1 MEHCA
6 IEPSDFRTTVR
17 IGSADGGHHD
27 TPIND
32 LRPPLDVRHWV
43 DPWLLADWSEKEVE
57 KLGDSTR
64 SIGPG
69 NSFRRLARL
78 LVFAYASR
86 VFDSE
91 EIVRKCHVDP
101 VFRVLCD
108 GDPPIARE
116 LWSFR
121 RNNRTLLQ
129 DLLSRVLLFSV
140 RERFGLDPTVPQPGL
155 DEDLRQHATE
165 RLNIA
170 RHMDQ
175 R

>member
-1 MEHCA
+1 MERST
-6 IEPSDFRTTVR
+6 IEPSDVRTTVR
-17 IGSADGGHHD
+17 TAATGEGQHAGL
-27 TPIND
+27 TED
-32 LRPPLDVRHWV
+32 LRLPLDLRQWV
-43 DPWLLADWSEKEVE
+43 DSWTLAEWTEKEVE
-57 KLGDSTR
+57 KLRDDAWP
-64 SIGPG
+64 IGPG
-69 NSFRRLARL
+69 NGFRRTARL

-108 GDPPIARE
+108 GEPAIATE

-121 RNNRTLLQ
+121 RNNRILLQ
-129 DLLSRVLLFSV
+129 DLLSRVLLYSV
-140 RERFGLDPTVPQPGL
+140 RERFGLDATVPQPGL
-155 DEDLRQHATE
+155 EDDLRQHAVE

>member
-1 MEHCA
+1 MERCT
-6 IEPSDFRTTVR
+6 IEPLDIRTTVR
-17 IGSADGGHHD
+17 SDSAGQGQGVAP
-27 TPIND
+27 TED
-32 LRPPLDVRHWV
+32 LRPPLDLRQWI
-43 DPWLLADWSEKEVE
+43 DPWTLAGWTEKEVE
-57 KLGDSTR
+57 KLRDESWP
-64 SIGPG
+64 IGPG
-69 NSFRRLARL
+69 NSFRRTARL

-91 EIVRKCHVDP
+91 EVVRKCHVDP

-108 GDPPIARE
+108 GEPPIARE

-121 RNNRTLLQ
+121 RNNRMLLQ
-129 DLLSRVLLFSV
+129 DLLSRVLLYSV
-140 RERFGLDPTVPQPGL
+140 RERFGLDATVPQPGL
-155 DEDLRQHATE
+155 EQDLRQHATE